1 MIDLPPSAV
10 EPSLLPSRNRKAD
23 RFFESATPDADATM
37 RPLTGSDEITHF
49 DVVIVGGGAA
59 GLTLALS
66 LPKHLSVA
74 ILMKDEPL
82 ESSTYYAQGG
92 VAAVWAQDDTVDEH
106 IADTLIAGAGLC
118 HEEAVRFTVEHSR
131 EAIEFLLAQGVK
143 FTLDE
148 NSDDLHLT
156 QEGGHSRRR
165 IAHVADATGRAV
177 ATTLLERVREC
188 QNVTLL
194 DHMVA
199 IDVITTNSLAQHFDA
214 PFTEPN
220 RAVGVYALDTKAHR
234 VLTLS
239 AGFVALACGGV
250 SKAYLYTS
258 NPDIATGD
266 GIAMAWRAGCRVANL
281 EFNQFHPTCLYH
293 PEARSF
299 LLTEALRGEG
309 AYLRLPPCDHHP
321 EGERFMLR
329 FDSRGELAPRDIVAL
344 TIDFEMKRLGLR
356 HVYLD
361 ITHKDPEFVK
371 AHFPTLYAR
380 LLEFGIDITQDQI
393 PVVPAAHYTC
403 GGVVVNQQGQTDVLN
418 LYALGE
424 TSFTGLH
431 GANRMASNSLL
442 ECFVYAMSAAAHI
455 RDSHAHAAPSVPMIP
470 IWHIQGYIQDNADQD
485 EAVILLQNWDELRH
499 TMWHYVGIVR
509 SNKRLHRALNR
520 ILLLK
525 QEMQDYYDSF
535 ALNKNLIE
543 LRNLLLVSELIVR
556 CALRRH
562 ESRGLHY
569 NRDFP
574 QSLPTPA
581 DVVLTPAMP
590 SAV

>member
-220 RAVGVYALDTKAHR
+220 RAVGVYVLDTKAHR

-371 AHFPTLYAR
+371 AHFPTLYTR

-455 RDSHAHAAPSVPMIP
+455 RDSHAHAVPSVPMIP
-470 IWHIQGYIQDNADQD
+470 TWHIQDYIQDNADQD

-509 SNKRLHRALNR
+509 SNKRLHRALSR

-525 QEMQDYYDSF
+525 QEMQDYYGSF